1 MTDPVL
7 SRSLRRIATDLA
19 EGTLTASALQ
29 QATAAC
35 HDAALNAYVTWTPD
49 LARRQAVA
57 ADAAFAAGARLG
69 GLQGIPV
76 SLKDLYGVAGLPT
89 FAGTPAPL
97 PPAFS
102 KDGPVVTR
110 LRRQLAV
117 IVGKSHTVE
126 MAFGGLGTSGH
137 HPTPWNPRD
146 RVLHRAPGGSSSGAG
161 VSVVEGTALVAF
173 GTDTGGSVRIP
184 ASLTGTV
191 GLKTTLGR
199 WSTSGIVPL
208 SPSFDT
214 PGILTRSADDA
225 TFAFEALDP
234 ARVPDCD
241 GALRLGVA
249 GTFFWNDTSPGIAER
264 LTDALRLIEADGA
277 KISDV
282 NLPGVDEVFDIYR
295 QGGIVSA
302 ELYAFLRDTL
312 PDVLQSLDPRVRRR
326 MDEGKALEA
335 WEYLHR
341 KARYAALSAEA
352 AAVLGPL
359 DAVICPTVPLTP
371 PPVALLDD
379 PDTYARLNLL
389 TLRNT
394 CVVSFLGLC
403 AVSIPTGLDAEG
415 MPVGLQL
422 IGAAQTE
429 PRLLALARRIE
440 RVLARAGAWMP
451 PHSLD

>member
-1 MTDPVL
+1 MTDDIL
-7 SRSLRRIATDLA
+7 TCSLRRIAADLA
-19 EGTLTASALQ
+19 GGELTAVSLAEVTQ
-29 QATAAC
+29 SC
-35 HDAALNAYVTWTPD
+35 HDPALAAYKAWTPD

-57 ADAAFAAGARLG
+57 ADAAFAVGTRLG

-89 FAGTPAPL
+89 FAGTPNALPSAYSAEGPL
-97 PPAFS
+97 
-102 KDGPVVTR
+102 VTA

-117 IVGKSHTVE
+117 FAGKTHTVE
-126 MAFGGLGTSGH
+126 MAFGGLGTSRH

-146 RVLHRAPGGSSSGAG
+146 RAVHRAPGGSSSGAG
-161 VSVVEGTALVAF
+161 VSVAEGTALVAF

-199 WSTSGIVPL
+199 WSTDGIVPL

-225 TFAFEALDP
+225 VFAFEALDSE
-234 ARVPDCD
+234 RVPDCD
-241 GALRLGVA
+241 GPLQLGVA
-249 GTFFWNDTSPGIAER
+249 GAFFWGDASPGIGESLQKAM
-264 LTDALRLIEADGA
+264 ALIEADGA
-277 KISDV
+277 ILSDMD
-282 NLPGVDEVFDIYR
+282 LPGVDEVYGIYR
-295 QGGIVSA
+295 EGGIVSA
-302 ELYAFLRDTL
+302 ELFAFLRNTL
-312 PDVLQSLDPRVRRR
+312 PQVLATLDPRVRRR
-326 MDEGKALEA
+326 MDDGKALEA

-352 AAVLGPL
+352 AAVLGGF
-359 DAVICPTVPLTP
+359 DAILCPTVPLTP
-371 PPVALLDD
+371 PPVAVLED

-403 AVSIPTGLDAEG
+403 AVSIPAGFDAEG

-422 IGAAQTE
+422 IGAPHSE

-440 RVLARAGAWMP
+440 RVLARAGVWTP
-451 PHSLD
+451 PHSPN